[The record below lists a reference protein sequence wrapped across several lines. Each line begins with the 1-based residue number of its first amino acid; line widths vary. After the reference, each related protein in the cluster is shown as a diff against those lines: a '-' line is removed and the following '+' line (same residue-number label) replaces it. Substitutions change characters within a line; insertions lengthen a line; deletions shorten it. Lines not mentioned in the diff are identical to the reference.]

1 MEELEPKDKILKG
14 AESLFMKYGVR
25 SITMDDIARQLGVSK
40 KTLYQHFA
48 DKEDI
53 VTQVCTQ
60 NMHTTLKQFDEINKT
75 AENAVE
81 ELAKLSMCLKQNME
95 ETNPSLL
102 FDLQKYHPRAW
113 AAWIEFKQ
121 KNIYDSVKRN
131 LDQGIAE
138 GYYRPELNPDII
150 SILRLGMIEM
160 AFDDRVFPHG
170 KFKLWDVQ
178 MQIFDHF
185 VYGITTEK
193 GKKLYQKYKLQNL
206 QPSTIL

>member
-60 NMHTTLKQFDEINKT
+60 NMHTTLKQFEQIKET
-75 AENAVE
+75 SENAVE

-138 GYYRPELNPDII
+138 HGNHRRIVCRSRKDGGALTR
-150 SILRLGMIEM
+150 LRSG
-160 AFDDRVFPHG
+160 AA
-170 KFKLWDVQ
+170 
-178 MQIFDHF
+178 
-185 VYGITTEK
+185 EK
-193 GKKLYQKYKLQNL
+193 PQHRSFQVSCRFLR
-206 QPSTIL
+206 